1 VDEKAVQ
8 KRQKALPYAIL
19 LAVIILWQL
28 LASTGITQPNRLPSP
43 LSVLRGLLE
52 LFATG
57 MPPGY
62 TLGGH
67 CLSSLGRVTSG
78 VTLAVAFALP
88 LGICMGYWRWLRDI
102 LHPFIEIIRPVP
114 PLAWVPIAILWFGIG
129 DTSASF
135 IIFLGAFFPIL
146 LNTIEGALS
155 INKRLIES
163 AIILGARE
171 KDLFFK
177 VLLPGSTPSVVTGI
191 RIGIGIGWMTVVAA
205 EFTGIKSGYGLGYM
219 IMTARDIQRPDLI
232 VAGMV
237 VIGVIGFSLDLI
249 IKKIE
254 QKMLRWR

>member
-1 VDEKAVQ
+1 
-8 KRQKALPYAIL
+8 
-19 LAVIILWQL
+19 
-28 LASTGITQPNRLPSP
+28 
-43 LSVLRGLLE
+43 
-52 LFATG
+52 
-57 MPPGY
+57 
-62 TLGGH
+62 
-67 CLSSLGRVTSG
+67 
-78 VTLAVAFALP
+78 
-88 LGICMGYWRWLRDI
+88 MGYWRWLRDI